1 MEVPNTPDPSVVAD
15 ATAASADATVEAVD
29 RAAEANQDPEV
40 AEILQ
45 DASLKANTTAS
56 RAGWLRSWFARLFR
70 RD

>member
-1 MEVPNTPDPSVVAD
+1 VD
-15 ATAASADATVEAVD
+15 AVEA
-29 RAAEANQDPEV
+29 AARVNRDPAV